1 MISGQG
7 AKIPHA
13 LGPKSQNIKLKQYG
27 HKFNALKMVHI
38 KKKKKNLKK
47 KKNPLR
53 VRRAGGGLE
62 RWFTEKLAFQLR
74 QSTPG
79 AEGEETLQQVEGAA
93 YTKDLKWQNDGPS
106 KEQKK
111 ANMTG
116 HLGSKE
122 GHGEIK
128 VA

>member
-1 MISGQG
+1 M
-7 AKIPHA
+7 
-13 LGPKSQNIKLKQYG
+13 
-27 HKFNALKMVHI
+27 
-38 KKKKKNLKK
+38 
-47 KKNPLR
+47 
-53 VRRAGGGLE
+53 E

-93 YTKDLKWQNDGPS
+93 YTKDLKWKNDGPS

-128 VA
+128 VAQNDMDEIAKNMLAKSLQLCLTLCDANGL

>member
-1 MISGQG
+1 M
-7 AKIPHA
+7 
-13 LGPKSQNIKLKQYG
+13 
-27 HKFNALKMVHI
+27 
-38 KKKKKNLKK
+38 
-47 KKNPLR
+47 R

-79 AEGEETLQQVEGAA
+79 AEGEERLQHVEGAA
-93 YTKDLKWQNDGPS
+93 YTKGIKWKNDGPS